1 LAGVVTAGLVLAVG
15 IVLADVVDQIVRA
28 LYLPL
33 RPKRF
38 AVLVA
43 VLAPFVVIAHTLVS
57 RHSSYALLF
66 GAMPGARRGRRLG
79 RRVADLPATFLLP
92 VMVAFAAAVRIGLSS
107 TASTPRILGDELIYS
122 DLARSLAV
130 GDGFSVRG
138 VADIGHSVLFP
149 AILAPIFALV
159 NDGYEAYEWVKVVNA
174 IAAASA
180 AVPIY
185 LVAIRLLSRGWSLSL
200 ALVAVAPI
208 FTAYSS
214 FVMTE
219 SLSYPLGAWF
229 VLALVRALDRPTFGR
244 QIGLVAV
251 LAVCAG
257 VRPQAVA
264 FVPAT
269 LTAVLLVGG
278 FRGRRSRLRAFAP
291 TWVMFGT
298 GGLVLAISAFVASA
312 PGGDYGSLAELPNA
326 FDLVKWTIWNLVPLE
341 FGVGV
346 IAFAVFPAAILFLS
360 RAPEPALRSVGAA
373 CLAVLIWTIVAVA
386 VLSASPFGLDRL
398 HERNLFFVSPFVLLC
413 ATKWFLA
420 TRASLTPPLIA
431 GVVAAVALP
440 LCLRP
445 GLVIAGYDSLS
456 SFPWAEIHVSVSFV
470 PITVLMSALVVA
482 VIAAAWR
489 WPTAAIVMT
498 LCIIIVTSATT
509 ELPSVDRRDALRRLT
524 WVDGAIP
531 DGSRALLIH
540 ASSISE
546 GCAPSHDSI
555 RTLDLA
561 IWTEFFNS
569 DVGDV
574 VNIRAPGWG
583 FLASAQAEVRP
594 DGVVVV
600 ADSPLR
606 HRYVIVGSDVVLE
619 GKPLKRLDA
628 DAVSGAWDGPAAG
641 SLTLWAAEQPLT
653 LTNPGIIFDE
663 TNGGADCQ
671 AARQ

>member
-1 LAGVVTAGLVLAVG
+1 MTAGLVLGVG
-15 IVLADVVDQIVRA
+15 IFLADTVDHIVRA
-28 LYLPL
+28 FYLPL

-38 AVLVA
+38 ATLVA
-43 VLAPFVVIAHTLVS
+43 GLAPFVVITHSLVS
-57 RHSSYALLF
+57 RHLSYARLF
-66 GAMPGARRGRRLG
+66 GALPGARRCRTLGRRLTG
-79 RRVADLPATFLLP
+79 LPAAFFLP
-92 VMVAFAAAVRIGLSS
+92 VVVALSAAVRIGLSS

-130 GDGFSVRG
+130 GSGFRVRG
-138 VADIGHSVLFP
+138 MADVGHSVLYP
-149 AILAPIFALV
+149 AFLSPIFALV
-159 NDGYEAYEWVKVVNA
+159 SDGYAAYEWVKVVNA

-200 ALVAVAPI
+200 ASVAVAPF

-219 SLSYPLGAWF
+219 SLSYALAAWF
-229 VLALVRALDRPTFGR
+229 VLALIRALDRPTFGR
-244 QIGLVAV
+244 QIGLVVV
-251 LAVCAG
+251 LALCAG

-269 LTAVLLVGG
+269 VTAVLCVGG
-278 FRGRRSRLRAFAP
+278 FKGLRPRLRAFAP
-291 TWVMFGT
+291 TWVMFGA

-326 FDLVKWTIWNLVPLE
+326 LDLAKWAIWNLVPLE
-341 FGVGV
+341 LGVGV
-346 IAFAVFPAAILFLS
+346 IAFAVFPAAILFLC

-373 CLAVLIWTIVAVA
+373 CVAVLIWTVIAVA

-398 HERNLFFVSPFVLLC
+398 HQRNLFFVSPFVLLC

-420 TRASLTPPLIA
+420 TRASLTPPLI
-431 GVVAAVALP
+431 GGLVAAVALP

-445 GLVIAGYDSLS
+445 GLVIAGYDSFS

-470 PITVLMSALVVA
+470 PITVLMSALAVA

-489 WPTAAIVMT
+489 WPVAAIVTT
-498 LCIIIVTSATT
+498 LCVVIVTSATI
-509 ELPSVDRRDALRRLT
+509 ELPRVDRRDALRRLT
-524 WVDGAIP
+524 WVDRAIP

-546 GCAPSHDSI
+546 GCATSDDSI

-561 IWTEFFNS
+561 IWTEFFNNG
-569 DVGDV
+569 VGEV
-574 VNIRAPGWG
+574 VNIHAPGWG
-583 FLASAQAEVRP
+583 FLASTPAEARP

-600 ADSPLR
+600 AGRPLR
-606 HRYVIVGSDVVLE
+606 HRYVIIGSDVLLV
-619 GKPLKRLDA
+619 GTPLRRLDA

-653 LTNPGIIFDE
+653 LTNPDVIFDE
-663 TNGGADCQ
+663 TNGGADCR